1 MSLCL
6 ICKSDRTDQ
15 VFASPVSVTSC
26 SKPIDKK
33 VDVFY
38 CKVCDYV
45 FSPSQQIDPDFY
57 EKEYDLLMQ
66 DGQSEFVV
74 FNQGQA
80 KTLFDSV
87 LDFVFEHID
96 PQYIQQAKKILEV
109 GTGKGLL
116 LKRLQE
122 RLITN
127 HPGFNLYAVEP
138 NKKSEP
144 FLKENV
150 KDAKISISLLENAPF
165 FKEDFD
171 IILSHGVLE
180 HVGDPV
186 HFLQSIR
193 ACMQDKTLLYIGV
206 PNFDLNPTDIIT
218 YDHLSKFT
226 PLSINNLFKTCGLEL
241 VTTNLKEK
249 KLFMFFLLKKAQTK
263 QTFEENNSHVSST
276 SLESVKKVE
285 QMIDSFQSAYTLSK
299 ETHKPFVFY
308 GAGNIGLFAL
318 KKYNIPVSQV
328 ACIYDDNPTFWD
340 STRYDVSVRNPI
352 ELNKEPEGTVIYISA
367 NPLYVPEIKNKIQQS
382 YGERFRVFP
391 TESINF

>member
-1 MSLCL
+1 MNLCL
-6 ICKSDRTDQ
+6 ICKSNNTRQ
-15 VFASPVSVTSC
+15 VFASRVSVTSC
-26 SKPIDKK
+26 SKPIEKK

-38 CKVCDYV
+38 CEVCDYV

-87 LDFVFEHID
+87 LDFLFEHID
-96 PQYIQQAKKILEV
+96 PKNIQRAKKILEV

-122 RLITN
+122 KLTVK
-127 HPGFNLYAVEP
+127 HSEFKVYAVEP

-144 FLKENV
+144 FLKDNL
-150 KDAKISISLLENAPF
+150 KDANISISLLEDAPF

-171 IILSHGVLE
+171 LVLSHGVLE

-186 HFLQSIR
+186 HFLQSVH
-193 ACMQDKTLLYIGV
+193 ACMRDETLLYIGV

-226 PLSINNLFKTCGLEL
+226 PLSINNLFKKCGLE
-241 VTTNLKEK
+241 VVANNVEEK
-249 KLFMFFLLKKAQTK
+249 KLFMFFLLKKSQANSK
-263 QTFEENNSHVSST
+263 IEEQASDVKSQ
-276 SLESVKKVE
+276 SLQSVKKVE
-285 QMIDSFQSAYTLSK
+285 QMISHFQSAYTLAQ

-308 GAGNIGLFAL
+308 GAGNIGLFSL

-328 ACIYDDNPTFWD
+328 AGIYDDNPTFWN
-340 STRYDVSVRNPI
+340 SKRYNITVRNPI
-352 ELNKEPEGTVIYISA
+352 ELNQEPEGTVIYISA
-367 NPLYVPEIKNKIQQS
+367 NPLYVPEIKNKIQQKH
-382 YGERFRVFP
+382 GKKFRVFP
-391 TESINF
+391 RE